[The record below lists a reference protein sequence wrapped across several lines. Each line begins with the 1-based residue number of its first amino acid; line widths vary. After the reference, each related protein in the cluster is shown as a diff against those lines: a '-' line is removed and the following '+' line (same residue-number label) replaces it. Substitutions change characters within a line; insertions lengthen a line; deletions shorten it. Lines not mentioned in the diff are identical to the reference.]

1 MLKEQ
6 QGAAATG
13 VYRFAWGA
21 DYPTPENFLFPLL
34 HSSSMAKD
42 AEGNVTGD
50 NRARYNNPEFD
61 KLIDTARATK
71 DEAARIKMYQQAE
84 KMAMDDMALIP
95 TFNRSQFR
103 LMATDKFNGLDDIN
117 FNEDPILE
125 KISLKK

>member
-1 MLKEQ
+1 M
-6 QGAAATG
+6 
-13 VYRFAWGA
+13 
-21 DYPTPENFLFPLL
+21 
-34 HSSSMAKD
+34 SKD

-71 DEAARIKMYQQAE
+71 DEAARLAMYKQAE
-84 KMAMDDMALIP
+84 KIAMDDMALIP